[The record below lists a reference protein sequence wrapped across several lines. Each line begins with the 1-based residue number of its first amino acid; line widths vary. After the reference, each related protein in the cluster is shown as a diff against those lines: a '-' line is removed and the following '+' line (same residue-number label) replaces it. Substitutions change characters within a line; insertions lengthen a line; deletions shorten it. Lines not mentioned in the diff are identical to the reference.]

1 MFKII
6 PVPMND
12 LDKVMAYLGTD
23 TKGMILACYEEEGI
37 TGAASV
43 DISGGVGFFEY
54 MKTDKPEMENV
65 MGKSVL
71 NFLELHGILDVYAK
85 AGTNDEYFKSLGFK
99 PAEKE
104 ENGWGLYLNL
114 EGYFTHQH

>member
-6 PVPMND
+6 PVPMDD
-12 LDKVMAYLGTD
+12 LDKVRAYLGNN
-23 TKGMILACYEEEGI
+23 TKGMILACYEKEGI
-37 TGAASV
+37 TGAASF
-43 DISGGVGFFEY
+43 DISDGAGFFED

-85 AGTNDEYFKSLGFK
+85 TGTKDEYFKSLGFK
-99 PAEKE
+99 PADEIKS
-104 ENGWGLYLNL
+104 GWGLYLNL

>member
-6 PVPMND
+6 PVPMDD
-12 LDKVMAYLGTD
+12 LDKVMAYLDTD

-37 TGAASV
+37 TGAASF
-43 DISGGVGFFEY
+43 DIADGVGFFEY

-85 AGTNDEYFKSLGFK
+85 TGTKDEYFKSLGFK
-99 PAEKE
+99 PADEIKK
-104 ENGWGLYLNL
+104 GWGLYLNL

>member
-6 PVPMND
+6 PVLKDD
-12 LDKVMAYLGTD
+12 LDKVRAYLDTD
-23 TKGMILACYEEEGI
+23 TKGMILACYEQEGI
-37 TGAASV
+37 TGAASF
-43 DISGGVGFFEY
+43 DISGGAGFFED

-65 MGKSVL
+65 MGKAVL
-71 NFLELHGILDVYAK
+71 NFLEMHGILDVYAK
-85 AGTNDEYFKSLGFK
+85 KGAKEEYFKSLGFK
-99 PAEKE
+99 PAQKE